1 MYLDDSTPSKENTNL
16 THALP
21 RTYNG
26 KVIDDLER
34 WY

>member
-26 KVIDDLER
+26 KLIDDLER